1 MKYKTQQDINNAK
14 EVISCPGVT
23 LLETI
28 KAKGISQSDLAL
40 RMGRPLKTINE
51 IIMGKAAITPET
63 AIQLE
68 RVIGPSAA
76 FWLNYEKQYRLD
88 LAEIAE
94 AEKLMN
100 EAEWLLNFPLLAM
113 KKLQWIDFENT
124 IISKMEAILS
134 FLSISGTEGFEP
146 VYQPKFQYADFRT
159 DSRGLANKFAIASWL
174 RKGELQASELNIAPY
189 SASTFKENLKKIK
202 SLSINQP
209 DDLFA
214 QLTILCNEAGVKV
227 VHTPCLPGA
236 TLHGSTHWEKDTPVI
251 QLSNRYKRNDIF
263 WFTFFHE
270 AGHILKHGKKAT
282 FIEGLQHN
290 QESMKKEK
298 EADEVAIEYTL
309 TIEQETEI
317 RSHFPLSKPSQI
329 NQLAT
334 KFNTHP
340 ACIMGRF
347 ARSDKRLNQMGWTLG
362 FFKKIELE

>member
-1 MKYKTQQDINNAK
+1 MSYRTKEDIFAAK
-14 EVISCPGVT
+14 ELISPPGDT
-23 LLETI
+23 LAETI
-28 KAKGISQSDLAL
+28 EALGMSQAELAL

-51 IIMGKAAITPET
+51 IIKAKTAITPET

-68 RVIGPSAA
+68 RVIKVPAS
-76 FWLNYEKQYRLD
+76 FWLNRESNYRKE
-88 LAEIAE
+88 LAQISE

-100 EAEWLLNFPLLAM
+100 EADWLLNFPLLFM
-113 KKLQWIDFENT
+113 KKLQWIDYENT
-124 IISKMEAILS
+124 ILSKMEAILS

-146 VYQPKFQYADFRT
+146 VYQPKFQYTDFRT
-159 DSRGLANKFAIASWL
+159 DSRGLINKFAIASWL
-174 RKGELQASELNIAPY
+174 RKGELQALELDIAPY

-202 SLSINQP
+202 SLSVIQP
-209 DDLFA
+209 DDFFT
-214 QLTILCNEAGVKV
+214 QLTMLCNEAGVKV

-290 QESMKKEK
+290 QESMEKEI

-309 TIEQETEI
+309 SHEQEAEI
-317 RSHFPLSKPSQI
+317 RSYFPLSKPSDL
-329 NQLAT
+329 NRLAE

-340 ACIMGRF
+340 ACIMGRI
-347 ARSDKRLNQMGWTLG
+347 ARNNVPLNRQGWALG
-362 FFKKIELE
+362 FFKKIELV

>member
-1 MKYKTQQDINNAK
+1 MKYKTLQDIEDAK
-14 EVISCPGVT
+14 EVISCPGDT
-23 LLETI
+23 LLQTI

-40 RMGRPLKTINE
+40 RMSRPLKTINE
-51 IIMGKAAITPET
+51 IIQGKAAITPET

-68 RVIGPSAA
+68 RVMGLSAV
-76 FWLNYEKQYRLD
+76 FWLDYEKQYRLD

-100 EAEWLLNFPLLAM
+100 ESNWLLNFPLSVM
-113 KKLQWIDFENT
+113 KKMKWIDYENT
-124 IISKMEAILS
+124 VVSKMEAVLC
-134 FLSISGTEGFEP
+134 FLAISGTEGFEP
-146 VYQPKFQYADFRT
+146 VYDPKFKYADFRADARALT
-159 DSRGLANKFAIASWL
+159 NKFAIASWL
-174 RKGELQASELNIAPY
+174 RKGELQAAQLNIASY

-202 SLSINQP
+202 SLAVTQP
-209 DDLFA
+209 EDFFS
-214 QLTILCNEAGVKV
+214 QLTLLCQEAGVKV

-290 QESMKKEK
+290 EESLEKEK

-309 TIEQETEI
+309 TREHEAEI
-317 RSHFPLSKPSQI
+317 RSYFPLSKPSDL
-329 NQLAT
+329 NRLAE
-334 KFNTHP
+334 KYNTHP
-340 ACIMGRF
+340 ACIMGRI
-347 ARSDKRLNQMGWTLG
+347 ARNNVQLNQKGWTLG
-362 FFKKIELE
+362 FFKKIELV